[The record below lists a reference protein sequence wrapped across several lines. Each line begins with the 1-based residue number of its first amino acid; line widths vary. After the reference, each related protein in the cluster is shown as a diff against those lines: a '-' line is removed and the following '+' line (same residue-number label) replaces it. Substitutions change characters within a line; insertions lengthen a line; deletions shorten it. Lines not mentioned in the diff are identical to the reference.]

1 MLAHQRHE
9 LIVQYLRQH
18 RQARVAELVNVLDSS
33 EATIRR
39 DLQELEHQNRLQRVH
54 GGALAIDDEPLFEA
68 TITERSTA
76 FPMEKSAIAQ
86 TVAPHLADV
95 RVLFLDAGS
104 STAAIIPLLD
114 ATRITV
120 VTNGAHHVNG
130 LMEQGVPTILLGGR
144 VKPTTQA
151 ILGASAVQQL
161 SEFAFDCALLGMN
174 GIDVQFGLS
183 TPDLE
188 EAQIKKTAIQN
199 ARRTF
204 VLADHSK
211 FHHRSFCHVAPLSAV
226 TIVTDV
232 VPDDF
237 TSLPNIWPSHLS

>member
-104 STAAIIPLLD
+104 STPPSFRYWMRRALRWSQ
-114 ATRITV
+114 TVHIT
-120 VTNGAHHVNG
+120 
-130 LMEQGVPTILLGGR
+130 
-144 VKPTTQA
+144 
-151 ILGASAVQQL
+151 
-161 SEFAFDCALLGMN
+161 
-174 GIDVQFGLS
+174 
-183 TPDLE
+183 
-188 EAQIKKTAIQN
+188 
-199 ARRTF
+199 
-204 VLADHSK
+204 
-211 FHHRSFCHVAPLSAV
+211 
-226 TIVTDV
+226 
-232 VPDDF
+232 
-237 TSLPNIWPSHLS
+237 